1 MCGVAGLVGLAAGDR
16 VQMDLLRAMADSLR
30 HRGPDGHG
38 YWVSGEGNVGLAHRR
53 LAIVDLSD
61 AARQPMS
68 SADGTV
74 HVTFNGEI
82 YNFRELRS
90 ELEGKGYRFRSQSD
104 TEVLVNLYSEAG
116 DSAIDRLDG
125 DFALGLWDER
135 RKRLL
140 LARDRAG
147 VKPLYYC
154 ELDGLFL
161 FASEIKALLQCSAVP
176 RELDEES
183 LYHYLTYL
191 VVPPPRTLLRNVF
204 KLPAASVLTLELN
217 HGWRTR
223 RYWEPLP
230 GRVTPD
236 RRDLDGQLQTLFQ
249 RSVAKR
255 LMSDVP
261 VGALFSGGVD
271 SVLNTASFRELVAP
285 QRVKTFHVS
294 MAGAPPLADEREW
307 ARKMAARLGTEH
319 YETIIDEGDL
329 IATAETL
336 AHFQDEPISDPVCVP
351 LYFVAKLA
359 RDAGVT
365 VLHAGEGA
373 DEIFCGYENYRRFI
387 QSYTW
392 LWPPLRR
399 LPAAVSWLGF
409 QALRRTASARGRK
422 VADVL
427 RRRALG
433 QELFMSGAV
442 AYYEDEKAAVLAP
455 GFRERHPGLDSF
467 DVVADLYRRIEE
479 QAPRATIL
487 QKMTFIE
494 LQLRLPELLLM
505 RVDKMAMAHGVEV
518 RVPFLDRD
526 LLDFALSLDE
536 SFKLR
541 DGVAKEPIKR
551 LAARYVDRESVY
563 RPKTGFG
570 APIQSWF
577 RSGLGA
583 HMLTLLEEDRGEVG
597 RYFDIP
603 ELQRRLTRRPR
614 TVNEAFQLWVIY
626 NLLNWRRAILSQP
639 RCVVA

>member
-161 FASEIKALLQCSAVP
+161 
-176 RELDEES
+176 
-183 LYHYLTYL
+183 

-249 RSVAKR
+249 RSV
-255 LMSDVP
+255 
-261 VGALFSGGVD
+261 
-271 SVLNTASFRELVAP
+271 
-285 QRVKTFHVS
+285 
-294 MAGAPPLADEREW
+294 
-307 ARKMAARLGTEH
+307 
-319 YETIIDEGDL
+319 
-329 IATAETL
+329 
-336 AHFQDEPISDPVCVP
+336 
-351 LYFVAKLA
+351 
-359 RDAGVT
+359 
-365 VLHAGEGA
+365 
-373 DEIFCGYENYRRFI
+373 
-387 QSYTW
+387 
-392 LWPPLRR
+392 
-399 LPAAVSWLGF
+399 
-409 QALRRTASARGRK
+409 
-422 VADVL
+422 
-427 RRRALG
+427 
-433 QELFMSGAV
+433 
-442 AYYEDEKAAVLAP
+442 
-455 GFRERHPGLDSF
+455 
-467 DVVADLYRRIEE
+467 
-479 QAPRATIL
+479 
-487 QKMTFIE
+487 
-494 LQLRLPELLLM
+494 
-505 RVDKMAMAHGVEV
+505 
-518 RVPFLDRD
+518 
-526 LLDFALSLDE
+526 
-536 SFKLR
+536 
-541 DGVAKEPIKR
+541 
-551 LAARYVDRESVY
+551 
-563 RPKTGFG
+563 
-570 APIQSWF
+570 
-577 RSGLGA
+577 
-583 HMLTLLEEDRGEVG
+583 
-597 RYFDIP
+597 
-603 ELQRRLTRRPR
+603 
-614 TVNEAFQLWVIY
+614 
-626 NLLNWRRAILSQP
+626 
-639 RCVVA
+639 

>member
-249 RSVAKR
+249 RSV
-255 LMSDVP
+255 
-261 VGALFSGGVD
+261 
-271 SVLNTASFRELVAP
+271 
-285 QRVKTFHVS
+285 
-294 MAGAPPLADEREW
+294 
-307 ARKMAARLGTEH
+307 
-319 YETIIDEGDL
+319 
-329 IATAETL
+329 
-336 AHFQDEPISDPVCVP
+336 
-351 LYFVAKLA
+351 
-359 RDAGVT
+359 
-365 VLHAGEGA
+365 
-373 DEIFCGYENYRRFI
+373 
-387 QSYTW
+387 
-392 LWPPLRR
+392 
-399 LPAAVSWLGF
+399 
-409 QALRRTASARGRK
+409 
-422 VADVL
+422 
-427 RRRALG
+427 
-433 QELFMSGAV
+433 
-442 AYYEDEKAAVLAP
+442 
-455 GFRERHPGLDSF
+455 
-467 DVVADLYRRIEE
+467 
-479 QAPRATIL
+479 
-487 QKMTFIE
+487 
-494 LQLRLPELLLM
+494 
-505 RVDKMAMAHGVEV
+505 
-518 RVPFLDRD
+518 
-526 LLDFALSLDE
+526 
-536 SFKLR
+536 
-541 DGVAKEPIKR
+541 
-551 LAARYVDRESVY
+551 
-563 RPKTGFG
+563 
-570 APIQSWF
+570 
-577 RSGLGA
+577 
-583 HMLTLLEEDRGEVG
+583 
-597 RYFDIP
+597 
-603 ELQRRLTRRPR
+603 
-614 TVNEAFQLWVIY
+614 
-626 NLLNWRRAILSQP
+626 
-639 RCVVA
+639 